1 MRIGI
6 YCRVSSLNQIKEG
19 NSINNQKLE
28 ELSIVRKRDMIMKY
42 LKM

>member
-6 YCRVSSLNQIKEG
+6 YCRVSSLNQKKMVIVLIIRE
-19 NSINNQKLE
+19 LE
-28 ELSIVRKRDMIMKY
+28 VLNIVRKKDMIMKY